1 MRKQIGEY
9 WMAILDQNIQKLFVI
24 FKIVVLIELMAD
36 FLLIHLLLV
45 LLFVLAGKDL
55 AYIALAKELGVADK
69 LLAVD

>member
-1 MRKQIGEY
+1 
-9 WMAILDQNIQKLFVI
+9 MAILDQNIQKLFVI